1 MALKFDAQYQ
11 AGVTDRMR
19 EMVKE
24 RLDGVLSG
32 VTELYITDDEAMMER
47 IGELSDQLENATDL
61 TEIESRLSAIIRQQ
75 EQTT

>member
-1 MALKFDAQYQ
+1 M
-11 AGVTDRMR
+11 TDRMR

-32 VTELYITDDEAMMER
+32 VTELYVTDDESMMER